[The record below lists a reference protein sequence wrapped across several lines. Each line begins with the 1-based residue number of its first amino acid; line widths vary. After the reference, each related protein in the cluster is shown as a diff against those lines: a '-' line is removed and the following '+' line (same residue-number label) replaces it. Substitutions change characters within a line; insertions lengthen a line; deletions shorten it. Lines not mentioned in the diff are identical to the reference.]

1 MNLNKVLT
9 LTLSILTLNLSSYN
23 KTYAENISY
32 LNKGNQ
38 HFEQYVNTQ
47 NKQELENAYFNYYK
61 ASQTTPCASSFL
73 GMGMVFIEKDM
84 YSRAK
89 IYLYKAYNIDEN
101 DAATNYYLGKFYFKN
116 EEFVK
121 ALDFYTR
128 AFELGLSDNYD
139 LNLKIATIY
148 EKVGDFEQAKNY
160 YETAQ
165 NLNPADTSLKNKS
178 QYLDNLNANKIKY
191 FSEWD

>member
-1 MNLNKVLT
+1 MDK
-9 LTLSILTLNLSSYN
+9 
-23 KTYAENISY
+23 
-32 LNKGNQ
+32 NQ
-38 HFEQYVNTQ
+38 YFEKYVATQ

-61 ASQTTPCASSFL
+61 ASQVTPSASSFL
-73 GMGMVFIEKDM
+73 GMGVVFIEKNM

-128 AFELGLSDNYD
+128 AYELGLSNNYD

-148 EKVGDFEQAKNY
+148 EKVGDFEQAKSY
-160 YETAQ
+160 YSTVE
-165 NLNPADTSLKNKS
+165 NLNPNETSVKNKA
-178 QYLDNLNANKIKY
+178 QYLDNLNTNKIKY
-191 FSEWD
+191 VTDWD